1 MKPYTIA
8 KYALAI
14 ALFLFICL
22 LFQAATQESFAT
34 ALEYSRTPLLWTAGN
49 EAHPKDNYAREDIL
63 LNDSYPLIWRNLPD
77 MKDQWQKW
85 WHYPTFKVGS
95 YQQITNNIRYPNNP
109 DIATCTRG
117 EFCGALYHNA
127 QYKSNVTEAIPPVT
141 VNVDKV
147 RVNYYNADDNMLPF
161 VSNGPN
167 VLY

>member
-1 MKPYTIA
+1 MKAQHIA
-8 KYALAI
+8 KYLITI
-14 ALFLFICL
+14 ALFLFIAFL
-22 LFQAATQESFAT
+22 TFRTEGFAT
-34 ALEYSRTPLLWTAGN
+34 ALEYTRTPLLWTAGN
-49 EAHPKDNYAREDIL
+49 EAHHKDNYAREDIL
-63 LNDSYPLIWRNLPD
+63 LNDSYPLIWRNLPN

-127 QYKSNVTEAIPPVT
+127 QYKTNVTEPIAPVT
-141 VNVDKV
+141 VDVNKV
-147 RVNYYNADDNMLPF
+147 RVNYYNTEPNMLPF
-161 VSNGPN
+161 VSNSPN